1 MLRIRWFSWRQT
13 GWRTQYVYILYVTV
27 LSKFVGQSE
36 HQSAGPNVRQKFS
49 DWKKILGFVN
59 EITINLQK
67 WPRPGQLVGKTKT
80 NVKQIL
86 RWNKLETKQNIQQ
99 TAQRGHSNT
108 VGNPAC
114 RGWHLKMVKWHVLTM
129 WRLSKNVDPDYSM
142 PIIVMTHRSFSVIL
156 SSHIREP
163 FTGPS

>member
-1 MLRIRWFSWRQT
+1 M
-13 GWRTQYVYILYVTV
+13 
-27 LSKFVGQSE
+27 
-36 HQSAGPNVRQKFS
+36 S
-49 DWKKILGFVN
+49 DKNFPTEKILGFVN

-86 RWNKLETKQNIQQ
+86 RWNKLETKQNMQQ

-142 PIIVMTHRSFSVIL
+142 PIIVMTHRSFSVFYHHIL
-156 SSHIREP
+156 GNLSQVQVNLHWSWLTDQCNWHRLIDWDRKKTTINWKIETN
-163 FTGPS
+163 F